1 MKTKDF
7 KLLKWLC
14 SMVMVAMGFTACS
27 KDEPEEISVMYGT
40 PYGEYKYEGIVTDEE
55 GNPIQ
60 GINVTVQEY
69 NYSINNLTVVE
80 TDKSGKFTT
89 DYIKWGTGGRQ
100 ALIFTDIDGDANGG
114 DFEEM
119 SFNIHSLNNKV
130 KIEDGEGD
138 WDNGKW
144 KVTADVELTLKSE
157 GGDTSDAE

>member
-7 KLLKWLC
+7 KLLRWLC

-100 ALIFTDIDGDANGG
+100 ALIFSDIDGDANGG

-119 SFNIHSLNNKV
+119 RFNIHSLNNKV

>member
-27 KDEPEEISVMYGT
+27 KDEPEDFRAAYGT

-69 NYSINNLTVVE
+69 NDPIKNLTVVE

-89 DYIKWGTGGRQ
+89 DYIKWGAGGKQ
-100 ALIFTDIDGDANGG
+100 TLIFTDIDGDANGG
-114 DFEEM
+114 DFEEV

>member
-1 MKTKDF
+1 
-7 KLLKWLC
+7 
-14 SMVMVAMGFTACS
+14 MVMVAMGFTACS

-114 DFEEM
+114 DFEEVR
-119 SFNIHSLNNKV
+119 FNIHSLNNKV

>member
-7 KLLKWLC
+7 KLLRWLC

-69 NYSINNLTVVE
+69 NDPIKNLTMVE
-80 TDKSGKFTT
+80 TDKSGSFTT
-89 DYIKWGTGGRQ
+89 DYIKRGSGRQ
-100 ALIFTDIDGDANGG
+100 TLIFTDIDGDANGG
-114 DFEEM
+114 DFEEVR
-119 SFNIHSLNNKV
+119 FNIHSLNNKV

>member
-1 MKTKDF
+1 
-7 KLLKWLC
+7 
-14 SMVMVAMGFTACS
+14 
-27 KDEPEEISVMYGT
+27 MYGT

-60 GINVTVQEY
+60 GINVIVQEY
-69 NYSINNLTVVE
+69 NDPVKNLTVVE

-89 DYIKWGTGGRQ
+89 DYIKWGSGKQT
-100 ALIFTDIDGDANGG
+100 LIFTDIDGDANGG
-114 DFEEM
+114 DFEEVR
-119 SFNIHSLNNKV
+119 FNIHSLNNKV

-144 KVTADVELTLKSE
+144 KVIADVELTLKSE